1 MHTII
6 FFPDPEVAENIGQ
19 LTSNNMYNA
28 SMAGSL
34 EQLCHHMHR
43 EAGYYSMNQLMVLH
57 SSNVT
62 SKNVLECKNMS

>member
-28 SMAGSL
+28 SMAGTT
-34 EQLCHHMHR
+34 M
-43 EAGYYSMNQLMVLH
+43 
-57 SSNVT
+57 SSHAQRSWLLFNEPT
-62 SKNVLECKNMS
+62 HGAS